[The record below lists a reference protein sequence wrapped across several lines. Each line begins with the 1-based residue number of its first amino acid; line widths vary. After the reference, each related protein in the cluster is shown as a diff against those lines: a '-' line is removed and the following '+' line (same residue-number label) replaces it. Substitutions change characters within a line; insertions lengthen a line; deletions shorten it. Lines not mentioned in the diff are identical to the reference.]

1 MKSGSGRIAV
11 ILFPGTNCEEESLR
25 AARLAGLEAELVR
38 WNQPLDAER
47 FDGYILP
54 GGWSYED
61 RVRAGAIAAR
71 DVIMATITSEAQRGK
86 PVLGICNGAQVLIE
100 TGLVPGYGAGPAMA
114 LAANNLGY
122 RCAWV
127 RLRLQVPPDRTAF
140 TAAFTDGEIIELP
153 VAHGEG
159 RFITEAPE
167 VLASLVAGQQIP
179 FVYADAAG
187 EPATTFPDNPNGSV
201 YAAAA
206 VCNAQ
211 GNVMALM
218 PHPERASW
226 WWQHPPHRRPAGFT
240 GRPDRLVLSA
250 PAHAIFRS
258 MAAAIAAT
266 AATGVQPA
274 SAASLTPAA
283 KLRRC

>member
-1 MKSGSGRIAV
+1 MSGRVAV
-11 ILFPGTNCEEESLR
+11 LLFPGTNCEGETLR

-38 WNQPLDAER
+38 WNQSLDTDT

-54 GGWSYED
+54 GGWAYED

-71 DVIMATITSEAQRGK
+71 DGIMTAIAAEAGRGK
-86 PVLGICNGAQVLIE
+86 PVLAICNGAQVLIE
-100 TGLVPGYGAGPAMA
+100 TGLVPGYGDGPSMA
-114 LAANNLGY
+114 LAANNQGY

-127 RLRLQVPPDRTAF
+127 RLKLQTPPGRTAF
-140 TAAFTDGEIIELP
+140 TNAFGAGEIVELP

-159 RFITEAPE
+159 RFITEAPD
-167 VLASLVAGQQIP
+167 VLEQLVAGQQIP
-179 FVYADAAG
+179 FVYARADG
-187 EPATTFPDNPNGSV
+187 EPATEYPDNPNGSV

-206 VCNAQ
+206 VCNAA

-240 GRPDRLVLSA
+240 VRPDRLTLPA
-250 PAHAIFRS
+250 PAHGIFRS
-258 MAAAIAAT
+258 LAASIATRRAAAA
-266 AATGVQPA
+266 
-274 SAASLTPAA
+274 
-283 KLRRC
+283 RC

>member
-1 MKSGSGRIAV
+1 MSGRVAV
-11 ILFPGTNCEEESLR
+11 VLFPGTNCEEESLR

-38 WNQPLDAER
+38 WNQQLDTER

-71 DVIMATITSEAQRGK
+71 DAIMTTISAEAQGGK

-100 TGLVPGYGAGPAMA
+100 TGLVPGYGVGPAMA

-140 TAAFTDGEIIELP
+140 TGAFTDGEIIELP

-179 FVYADAAG
+179 FVYAGASG
-187 EPATTFPDNPNGSV
+187 EPATAFPDNPNGSV

-206 VCNAQ
+206 VCNRA

-240 GRPDRLVLSA
+240 GRPDRLVLPA

-258 MAAAIAAT
+258 MAASIAAT
-266 AATGVQPA
+266 AAARGQPVAAAPPVPAPEA
-274 SAASLTPAA
+274 S
-283 KLRRC
+283 RC